1 MEASESETY
10 KREGEKIIP
19 YLIPDGEVND
29 KFPKT
34 VIEALGTPA
43 EDIVETKREE
53 ITRREKKIDEL
64 KASRET
70 ASENQ
75 REQIDANIEE
85 QQNEISRLEAENE
98 IIEERMS
105 LRDRVKLIFKKYG
118 FTVFAVVSAV
128 GLVIGVIV
136 SNLQK
141 GLTSL
146 GKGVGGALKN
156 IGKKIGEI
164 LPGMIGAIASF
175 VFKTAGEAV
184 GFLAKH
190 AWLLILAAVT
200 IMIEKFK
207 KKEIIII
214 KMKFITVKSKQTTV
228 SVDLV
233 PPLVLGDKQRIS
245 LVDIRIPEQYFEFT
259 DDQAI
264 GDEDRFKKKLK
275 IIKLSKHL
283 GKYNARRLKQV
294 LNGDS
299 LKAELGLEITI
310 TDKAA
315 YLTTQSK
322 EVIVSEELTKNF
334 NIPRELKPFSAV
346 KISGDEKYFVYC
358 DLVEENNS
366 LLSGENNAARI
377 MPSQLL
383 AVAPKSESGVYPE
396 LLIPAEKRVINN
408 ITLRIENEKFEVP
421 DFNDE
426 EIIYV
431 LKIS

>member
-1 MEASESETY
+1 
-10 KREGEKIIP
+10 
-19 YLIPDGEVND
+19 
-29 KFPKT
+29 
-34 VIEALGTPA
+34 
-43 EDIVETKREE
+43 
-53 ITRREKKIDEL
+53 
-64 KASRET
+64 
-70 ASENQ
+70 
-75 REQIDANIEE
+75 
-85 QQNEISRLEAENE
+85 
-98 IIEERMS
+98 
-105 LRDRVKLIFKKYG
+105 
-118 FTVFAVVSAV
+118 
-128 GLVIGVIV
+128 
-136 SNLQK
+136 
-141 GLTSL
+141 
-146 GKGVGGALKN
+146 
-156 IGKKIGEI
+156 
-164 LPGMIGAIASF
+164 
-175 VFKTAGEAV
+175 
-184 GFLAKH
+184 
-190 AWLLILAAVT
+190 
-200 IMIEKFK
+200 
-207 KKEIIII
+207 
-214 KMKFITVKSKQTTV
+214 MKFITVKSKQTTA

-264 GDEDRFKKKLK
+264 GDENRFKKKLK

-283 GKYNARRLKQV
+283 GKYNARRLQQV

-310 TDKAA
+310 TDKTA

-322 EVIVSEELTKNF
+322 EITVSSELTKNF
-334 NIPRELKPFSAV
+334 NIPRESKPYSAV

-366 LLSGENNAARI
+366 LFSGENNSARV
-377 MPSQLL
+377 MPSKLL

-396 LLIPAEKRVINN
+396 LLIPADKRVINN

>member
-1 MEASESETY
+1 
-10 KREGEKIIP
+10 
-19 YLIPDGEVND
+19 
-29 KFPKT
+29 
-34 VIEALGTPA
+34 
-43 EDIVETKREE
+43 
-53 ITRREKKIDEL
+53 
-64 KASRET
+64 
-70 ASENQ
+70 
-75 REQIDANIEE
+75 
-85 QQNEISRLEAENE
+85 
-98 IIEERMS
+98 
-105 LRDRVKLIFKKYG
+105 
-118 FTVFAVVSAV
+118 
-128 GLVIGVIV
+128 
-136 SNLQK
+136 
-141 GLTSL
+141 
-146 GKGVGGALKN
+146 
-156 IGKKIGEI
+156 
-164 LPGMIGAIASF
+164 
-175 VFKTAGEAV
+175 
-184 GFLAKH
+184 
-190 AWLLILAAVT
+190 
-200 IMIEKFK
+200 
-207 KKEIIII
+207 
-214 KMKFITVKSKQTTV
+214 MKFITVKSKQTTA

-264 GDEDRFKKKLK
+264 GDENRFKKKL
-275 IIKLSKHL
+275 KHL
-283 GKYNARRLKQV
+283 GKYNARRLQQV

-299 LKAELGLEITI
+299 LKAELGLEIKI

-322 EVIVSEELTKNF
+322 EIIVSSELTKNF
-334 NIPRELKPFSAV
+334 NIPRELKPYSAV

-366 LLSGENNAARI
+366 LLSGENNSARI

-383 AVAPKSESGVYPE
+383 AFAPKGESGVYPE

>member
-1 MEASESETY
+1 
-10 KREGEKIIP
+10 
-19 YLIPDGEVND
+19 
-29 KFPKT
+29 
-34 VIEALGTPA
+34 
-43 EDIVETKREE
+43 
-53 ITRREKKIDEL
+53 
-64 KASRET
+64 
-70 ASENQ
+70 
-75 REQIDANIEE
+75 
-85 QQNEISRLEAENE
+85 
-98 IIEERMS
+98 
-105 LRDRVKLIFKKYG
+105 
-118 FTVFAVVSAV
+118 
-128 GLVIGVIV
+128 
-136 SNLQK
+136 
-141 GLTSL
+141 
-146 GKGVGGALKN
+146 
-156 IGKKIGEI
+156 
-164 LPGMIGAIASF
+164 
-175 VFKTAGEAV
+175 
-184 GFLAKH
+184 
-190 AWLLILAAVT
+190 
-200 IMIEKFK
+200 
-207 KKEIIII
+207 
-214 KMKFITVKSKQTTV
+214 MKFITVKSKQTTA

-264 GDEDRFKKKLK
+264 GDENRFKKKLK

-283 GKYNARRLKQV
+283 GKYNARRLQQV

-322 EVIVSEELTKNF
+322 EIIVSSELTKNF
-334 NIPRELKPFSAV
+334 NIPRESKPYSAV

-366 LLSGENNAARI
+366 LMSGENNSARI
-377 MPSQLL
+377 MPSKLL

-396 LLIPAEKRVINN
+396 LLIPADKRVINN

>member
-1 MEASESETY
+1 M
-10 KREGEKIIP
+10 
-19 YLIPDGEVND
+19 
-29 KFPKT
+29 
-34 VIEALGTPA
+34 
-43 EDIVETKREE
+43 
-53 ITRREKKIDEL
+53 
-64 KASRET
+64 
-70 ASENQ
+70 
-75 REQIDANIEE
+75 
-85 QQNEISRLEAENE
+85 
-98 IIEERMS
+98 
-105 LRDRVKLIFKKYG
+105 
-118 FTVFAVVSAV
+118 
-128 GLVIGVIV
+128 
-136 SNLQK
+136 
-141 GLTSL
+141 
-146 GKGVGGALKN
+146 
-156 IGKKIGEI
+156 
-164 LPGMIGAIASF
+164 
-175 VFKTAGEAV
+175 
-184 GFLAKH
+184 
-190 AWLLILAAVT
+190 
-200 IMIEKFK
+200 
-207 KKEIIII
+207 
-214 KMKFITVKSKQTTV
+214 KSKQTTA

-264 GDEDRFKKKLK
+264 GDENRFKKKLK

-283 GKYNARRLKQV
+283 GKYNVRRLKQV

-299 LKAELGLEITI
+299 LKAELGLEIKI

-322 EVIVSEELTKNF
+322 EIIVSSELTKNF
-334 NIPRELKPFSAV
+334 NIPRESKPYSAV

-366 LLSGENNAARI
+366 LLYSENNSARI
-377 MPSQLL
+377 MPSKLL

-396 LLIPAEKRVINN
+396 LLIPADKRVINN

>member
-1 MEASESETY
+1 
-10 KREGEKIIP
+10 
-19 YLIPDGEVND
+19 
-29 KFPKT
+29 
-34 VIEALGTPA
+34 
-43 EDIVETKREE
+43 
-53 ITRREKKIDEL
+53 
-64 KASRET
+64 
-70 ASENQ
+70 
-75 REQIDANIEE
+75 
-85 QQNEISRLEAENE
+85 
-98 IIEERMS
+98 
-105 LRDRVKLIFKKYG
+105 
-118 FTVFAVVSAV
+118 
-128 GLVIGVIV
+128 
-136 SNLQK
+136 
-141 GLTSL
+141 
-146 GKGVGGALKN
+146 
-156 IGKKIGEI
+156 
-164 LPGMIGAIASF
+164 
-175 VFKTAGEAV
+175 
-184 GFLAKH
+184 
-190 AWLLILAAVT
+190 
-200 IMIEKFK
+200 
-207 KKEIIII
+207 
-214 KMKFITVKSKQTTV
+214 MKFITVKSKQTTA

-264 GDEDRFKKKLK
+264 GDENRFKKKLK

-283 GKYNARRLKQV
+283 GKYNARRLQQV

-322 EVIVSEELTKNF
+322 EIIVSSELTKNF
-334 NIPRELKPFSAV
+334 NIPRVLKPYSAV

-366 LLSGENNAARI
+366 LLSGENNSARV
-377 MPSQLL
+377 MPSKLL
-383 AVAPKSESGVYPE
+383 AVVPKGESGVYPE
-396 LLIPAEKRVINN
+396 LLIPADKRVINN